1 MLLLLVL
8 DNFCCLLVWSS
19 VLLLCSFLF
28 CFVSHWLLFIW
39 HFVLFITVR
48 VLFVTVRV
56 VFVAVSCGV
65 CFCLVFVLL
74 FLYGRCCYFVFF
86 GVAVVLV
93 LLSYMILVSS
103 FLFIFLKVLLM
114 FKTAWMCVNGNSWM
128 DVDFFSAVFETNLH
142 VNKTKIIFVFWAS
155 CCLGFFT

>member
-1 MLLLLVL
+1 MVFNMLLL
-8 DNFCCLLVWSS
+8 FCALFVAIIMGFFRYRCCGNCIEFVVAISTGYFLLLVWSS

-39 HFVLFITVR
+39 YFVLFITVR

-86 GVAVVLV
+86 GVAVVFDVVV
-93 LLSYMILVSS
+93 LY
-103 FLFIFLKVLLM
+103 
-114 FKTAWMCVNGNSWM
+114 
-128 DVDFFSAVFETNLH
+128 DP
-142 VNKTKIIFVFWAS
+142 
-155 CCLGFFT
+155 CL